1 MYLYFISNT
10 VATVIATVT
19 DMNVERQLSVGSH
32 ISAYLVNRVTGF
44 CSKLSFQRC
53 LYIEDG
59 NSFSLQRAEGR
70 FFLRL
75 YKKDNVFWVKIRK
88 GFLASSY
95 KLIGFPK
102 VWILCYDTS
111 HCIYR
116 ILLSLCSLCPLRI
129 WGTSVTDMNM
139 KLRLPAGLWVIK
151 SLFYDPGVSC
161 LLPAFIQL
169 EAC

>member
-1 MYLYFISNT
+1 M
-10 VATVIATVT
+10 VIATVT

-70 FFLRL
+70 FFFAICL
-75 YKKDNVFWVKIRK
+75 YKKDNVFWVKIRI

-102 VWILCYDTS
+102 V
-111 HCIYR
+111 
-116 ILLSLCSLCPLRI
+116 
-129 WGTSVTDMNM
+129 
-139 KLRLPAGLWVIK
+139 
-151 SLFYDPGVSC
+151 
-161 LLPAFIQL
+161 
-169 EAC
+169 